1 MVGLAGFAGE
11 EVRRGLERARA
22 VEVVGVDDGEVAVD
36 PVLGAQHGVA
46 GAPGLGAAFGHAVA
60 RGQAVDGLIGVFQ
73 RRAFR
78 DAVAHGGAEIGLHFG
93 LDDADDL
100 SKAGA
105 QRVEDGEVDDD
116 VAGVVHGRDLL
127 ASAEAAAHAR
137 GHDHQSGLIHEGNTS
152 LTFFSIIARAKE
164 KVNPQIGQKTFAPGG
179 LQYIWSIRRAYSV
192 SSSLLEGISIRNYY
206 YAQVRRQGGESHPAR
221 FVPFTQPEIDWLM
234 EQVLVARA
242 AGQSVRACLQKLSGG
257 DHSLMLRYQ
266 NKYRAVVKSRP
277 EYVRGLVE
285 KLNEQGVECDAP
297 TVSHRERADLG
308 QACARMEEAA
318 RRSGDGELA
327 RACDTLAR
335 YLQSAA
341 PAPDAALR
349 AAEKLVQ
356 PIKEFL
362 ARPASERADGM
373 DEFCALLAERIGEME
388 AARTDLQPSRSEN
401 LQ

>member
-1 MVGLAGFAGE
+1 MEQAMVRPGRRSGWSDAENRMLWETADEAQQQGLPLKAVFERIAEQTG
-11 EVRRGLERARA
+11 RR
-22 VEVVGVDDGEVAVD
+22 
-36 PVLGAQHGVA
+36 P
-46 GAPGLGAAFGHAVA
+46 
-60 RGQAVDGLIGVFQ
+60 
-73 RRAFR
+73 
-78 DAVAHGGAEIGLHFG
+78 
-93 LDDADDL
+93 
-100 SKAGA
+100 
-105 QRVEDGEVDDD
+105 
-116 VAGVVHGRDLL
+116 
-127 ASAEAAAHAR
+127 
-137 GHDHQSGLIHEGNTS
+137 N
-152 LTFFSIIARAKE
+152 
-164 KVNPQIGQKTFAPGG
+164 
-179 LQYIWSIRRAYSV
+179 
-192 SSSLLEGISIRNYY
+192 SIRNYY

-266 NKYRAVVKSRP
+266 NKYRAVVKSRS